1 MRSVSVTSAGAYSDA
16 SAINGALE
24 NLDSAI
30 EQFDGGAET
39 GSSNCSSD
47 LTVYRKP
54 PSTNVQIV
62 VHEPPDAGDSAA
74 AAAVDDDNGGI
85 GGGGGAIISTMCCD
99 VSAAGCKKDSGYGS
113 QGVLKIDQVREWHTV
128 LCHTLRF
135 FL

>member
-62 VHEPPDAGDSAA
+62 VHEPPDVGDSAA
-74 AAAVDDDNGGI
+74 AAAVDDENGGI
-85 GGGGGAIISTMCCD
+85 GGGAIISTMCCD
-99 VSAAGCKKDSGYGS
+99 ASVAGCKKDSGYGS
-113 QGVLKIDQVREWHTV
+113 QGVLKIDQVRK
-128 LCHTLRF
+128 
-135 FL
+135 